1 MAVLINMSLEAER
14 LLKAE
19 WGDLSQAAREA
30 LAIESYRQGKLSVG
44 QCAEVLGLSFAQT
57 EVFLRSRGVDLA
69 MTIDDL
75 RSDQEGLKRILDLPE
90 QPSDDE

>member
-1 MAVLINMSLEAER
+1 MAVLIDISPEAEK

-44 QCAEVLGLSFAQT
+44 QCGEVLGLSFAET
-57 EVFLRSRGVDLA
+57 EAFLRSRGVDLG
-69 MTIDDL
+69 MTLEDVQRDQQCL
-75 RSDQEGLKRILDLPE
+75 RGLLK
-90 QPSDDE
+90 